1 MIAGDWIVRGI
12 YPVISRVHIGE
23 NGAGHLEMW
32 GDEVAVTAESAKGRH
47 VLQTDADAPFPLTID
62 STVEGDLLRL
72 QFTNVG
78 VFFDLTGDRADP
90 EQLAAYRASR
100 PIAIPAPA
108 LADVPGNGLAASPP
122 MGWNSWFGLRLNV
135 TDASVREIADAL
147 VSTGLR
153 DAGYTFVNV
162 DDGWQG
168 GRDLDG
174 TLLPHRGFPD
184 MPALG
189 RHLHDL
195 GLRFGIYSSPGPATC
210 ADYPGSFGHEERDA
224 RTFASWGVDYLKYD
238 WCSAH
243 AFYRTEAGMR
253 GVFQRMGAALQA
265 SGRPIVFSLCQYGAF
280 DVPRWGGSVGGNLWR
295 VSYDVEDSWASIEA
309 IGFAE
314 PLHPARGWNDL
325 DMLQIG
331 LGNLTIDEYR
341 TQMTLWAM
349 RSAPLI
355 ISCDPRNLTVA
366 EVQILANRSV
376 IAIDQD
382 PLAATPKRHRVG
394 ELDVW
399 VKPLLSGAAVA
410 LINRTDA
417 VVDARIRWDDLA
429 LVTPLRVADLWKGD
443 ELDPGA
449 GWSGQLAP
457 HQSDLLRLSF

>member
-12 YPVISRVHIGE
+12 YPVISSVHIGE
-23 NGAGHLEMW
+23 DGAGHLEMW
-32 GDEVAVTAESAKGRH
+32 GDEVAVTAESAEGRY
-47 VLQTDADAPFPLTID
+47 VLQTSADAPFPLTID
-62 STVEGDLLRL
+62 STVEGDLLHL
-72 QFTNVG
+72 QFRNVG
-78 VFFDLTGDRADP
+78 VFFDLTADRADL

-108 LADVPGNGLAASPP
+108 LADVPANGLATSPP

-153 DAGYTFVNV
+153 DAGYTFVNI

-174 TLLPHRGFPD
+174 TLLPNRGFPD

-189 RHLHDL
+189 RHLHGL
-195 GLRFGIYSSPGPATC
+195 ELRFGIYSSPGPATC
-210 ADYPGSFGHEERDA
+210 ADYTGSFGHEERDA
-224 RTFASWGVDYLKYD
+224 LTFASWGVDYLKYD

-253 GVFQRMGAALQA
+253 GAFQRMGAALQA
-265 SGRPIVFSLCQYGAF
+265 SGRPIIFSLCQYGTF

-295 VSYDVEDSWASIEA
+295 VSSDVEDSWESIEA

-314 PLHPARGWNDL
+314 PRDPDTGWNDL

-331 LGNLTIDEYR
+331 LGNLTIVEYR
-341 TQMTLWAM
+341 TQMTMWAM

-355 ISCDPRNLTVA
+355 ISCDPRDLTEA
-366 EVQILANRSV
+366 EVQVLTNRNV

-382 PLAATPKRHRVG
+382 PLAATPTRHRVNG
-394 ELDVW
+394 LDVW
-399 VKPLLSGAAVA
+399 VKPLLSGAAVSV
-410 LINRTDA
+410 INRTSD
-417 VVDARIRWDDLA
+417 VVSARINWDDLG
-429 LVTPLRVADLWKGD
+429 LVTPLRVVDLWTG
-443 ELDPGA
+443 EYSDPGT
-449 GWSGQLAP
+449 GWNGGLQPRECSLV
-457 HQSDLLRLSF
+457 RLTF